1 MNRRSPIPAGAW
13 PQHYS
18 ADDIAVATAAKD
30 ALAER
35 RMTPIELAA
44 AIRGSTGSAYQVLAG
59 TYKDSPTHYLRRIA
73 AALGLPAP
81 DAWAGLPPVK
91 TPAMPKKPQRVAPAL
106 GMGDAAARAWVLH
119 QLRKAD
125 SANPAPVAEL
135 LDTAGKQRRDAQA
148 ALQALIDDRE
158 VMSAV
163 VIRKGFR
170 GQVVYPMGRVVEV
183 RPGRRR
189 GQITIV
195 PSNHANSVHGGTM
208 A

>member
-13 PQHYS
+13 PQHYT
-18 ADDIAVATAAKD
+18 ADDIAVATAAKA

-81 DAWAGLPPVK
+81 DAWAGL
-91 TPAMPKKPQRVAPAL
+91 L
-106 GMGDAAARAWVLH
+106 
-119 QLRKAD
+119 D
-125 SANPAPVAEL
+125 S
-135 LDTAGKQRRDAQA
+135 
-148 ALQALIDDRE
+148 RE
-158 VMSAV
+158 VMSAT
-163 VIRKGFR
+163 VIRAGFR
-170 GQVVYPMGRVVEV
+170 GQVVYPMGRVVEA

-195 PSNHANSVHGGTM
+195 PSNHANSVHGGTL

>member
-13 PQHYS
+13 PQHYT
-18 ADDIAVATAAKD
+18 ADDIAVATAAKA
-30 ALAER
+30 ALAEL
-35 RMTPIELAA
+35 RMTPIELSAV
-44 AIRGSTGSAYQVLAG
+44 IRCSTSSAYQVLAG
-59 TYKDSPTHYLRRIA
+59 TYKDSPTRYLRRIA

-91 TPAMPKKPQRVAPAL
+91 TPALPKKPPRVAPAL
-106 GMGDAAARAWVLH
+106 GAGDAAARAWVLH
-119 QLRKAD
+119 QIRRAD
-125 SANPAPVAEL
+125 SANPLPVAEL
-135 LDTAGKQRRDAQA
+135 LDAAGKQRRDAQA
-148 ALQALIDDRE
+148 ALQALIDGRE
-158 VMSAV
+158 VMSAT
-163 VIRKGFR
+163 VIREDFR
-170 GQVVYPMGRVVEV
+170 GQVVYLMGRVVEV

>member
-1 MNRRSPIPAGAW
+1 MTGTWKP
-13 PQHYS
+13 HYTP
-18 ADDIAVATAAKD
+18 DDIAMATAAKAD
-30 ALAER
+30 LARHGMNQTDLAR
-35 RMTPIELAA
+35 RIG
-44 AIRGSTGSAYQVLAG
+44 GSPSCVCQTLAG

-81 DAWAGLPPVK
+81 AAWADLPPIK
-91 TPAMPKKPQRVAPAL
+91 APAVVLRKPQPVAPAL

-135 LDTAGKQRRDAQA
+135 LDAAGKHRRDAQA

-158 VMSAV
+158 VMSAM

-195 PSNHANSVHGGTM
+195 PSNHANSVHGGAM

>member
-1 MNRRSPIPAGAW
+1 MNMNMNMI
-13 PQHYS
+13 
-18 ADDIAVATAAKD
+18 
-30 ALAER
+30 
-35 RMTPIELAA
+35 TP
-44 AIRGSTGSAYQVLAG
+44 RP
-59 TYKDSPTHYLRRIA
+59 DS
-73 AALGLPAP
+73 
-81 DAWAGLPPVK
+81 
-91 TPAMPKKPQRVAPAL
+91 
-106 GMGDAAARAWVLH
+106 AARAWVLH

-135 LDTAGKQRRDAQA
+135 LDAAGKQRRDARA
-148 ALQALIDDRE
+148 ALRALIDSRE
-158 VMSAV
+158 VMSAT
-163 VIRKGFR
+163 VIREDFR